1 MIKLVLSDLDSTLLW
16 KGERHIATPHALE
29 AIHALQDAGVC
40 FAPATG
46 RLYPELE
53 GMFAGDRD
61 AFRSAV
67 VSNGQLVYLDGELA
81 QSTPTPRE
89 GLEEL
94 RMLLSDV
101 DDVYLVVVLDGER
114 IGVDVDL
121 DYVLAHPDNFWH
133 VRSTVDSVPSTPC
146 FKANVR
152 VVGTWERALEVANW
166 LNSELPGLEFT
177 CPMPGFGHIDV
188 VPAGVG
194 KEKGG
199 DVLVERLGIDP
210 SEVCC
215 FGDAENDL
223 SVLTHYPNSVAV
235 ANAMPSVAA
244 ASRWHIGPAN
254 EDSVADAFFDIARAT
269 SEGRMPD
276 FMHD

>member
-94 RMLLSDV
+94 RMLLAREEHRRQRPGDS
-101 DDVYLVVVLDGER
+101 LLQGECTCS
-114 IGVDVDL
+114 G
-121 DYVLAHPDNFWH
+121 
-133 VRSTVDSVPSTPC
+133 
-146 FKANVR
+146 NV
-152 VVGTWERALEVANW
+152 G
-166 LNSELPGLEFT
+166 
-177 CPMPGFGHIDV
+177 
-188 VPAGVG
+188 AG
-194 KEKGG
+194 
-199 DVLVERLGIDP
+199 
-210 SEVCC
+210 
-215 FGDAENDL
+215 A
-223 SVLTHYPNSVAV
+223 
-235 ANAMPSVAA
+235 
-244 ASRWHIGPAN
+244 
-254 EDSVADAFFDIARAT
+254 
-269 SEGRMPD
+269 
-276 FMHD
+276 